1 MKFIFI
7 TEEDPFY
14 VYLFFETFFK
24 KYTTESADLKGIVIL
39 EPFDKKST
47 LALAK
52 KMFGFYGLFNFIRMG
67 MLYVFKKLKGVSIRN
82 LTKNYNVPVFE
93 VENVNDK
100 TFLDKLNALEVDL
113 VISVAAPQK
122 FKAELLS
129 IPGKGCINI
138 HSGKLPKY
146 RGMLPSFWTLLNE
159 KKSGAVTIHKMNANL
174 DDGEIILQQD
184 VEIVPNETLD
194 SYIKKTKK
202 LGAEMMLRA
211 IKSFRDDKVE
221 LKPNNKNESTYNS
234 FPTRD
239 DVKRFRRQG
248 LKFF

>member
-14 VYLFFETFFK
+14 VHLFFETFFK
-24 KYTTESADLKGIVIL
+24 KFKIESVELEGIVIL

-52 KMFGFYGLFNFIRMG
+52 KMYGLYGLVNFLRMG
-67 MLYVFKKLKGVSIRN
+67 FLYVYKKLTGTSIRN
-82 LTKNYNVPVFE
+82 LATSYKVPVFE

-100 TFLDKLNALEVDL
+100 HFLDKLKSMEIDL
-113 VISVAAPQK
+113 IISVAAPQK
-122 FKAELLS
+122 FKPDILNVAN
-129 IPGKGCINI
+129 KGCINI
-138 HSGKLPKY
+138 HTGKLPKY
-146 RGMLPSFWTLLNE
+146 RGMLPSFWTLLNKE
-159 KKSGAVTIHKMNANL
+159 KTGAVTIHKMNENL
-174 DDGEIILQQD
+174 DDGEIILQQEVAIEPD
-184 VEIVPNETLD
+184 ETLD

-202 LGAEMMLRA
+202 LGAEMMLKTIEA
-211 IKSFRDDKVE
+211 FRDNKLE

-234 FPTRD
+234 FPSKE
-239 DVKRFRRQG
+239 DVKRFRKQG